1 MSTSYG
7 YPVFHGAS
15 WVMALEFT
23 DQGPKADA
31 FLTYSQSNDPESDHY
46 ADQTKLFSEGD
57 WRPVVFTDEAIE
69 DDLVETIRLR
79 AH

>member
-1 MSTSYG
+1 
-7 YPVFHGAS
+7 
-15 WVMALEFT
+15 MALEFT